1 MKQWADKVF
10 FWGLAAF
17 GVLLLISVFCAYAF
31 ADAPRYIAWDASQ
44 FFVKANVTRYLN
56 NGSSIEHKYLT
67 LKAAKVCNGYVADP
81 PVQTCGFQLETMD
94 DLAYSYRI
102 REYDRDG
109 RQVKDSLCTPMHT
122 RWACAAMVV
131 GK

>member
-1 MKQWADKVF
+1 MRKYASEIF
-10 FWGLAAF
+10 FWSFAAVGLL
-17 GVLLLISVFCAYAF
+17 VLLLWVYTVAL

-44 FFVKANVTRYLN
+44 FFVKAKVTRYLL
-56 NGSSIEHKYLT
+56 NGSSIEHRYIT
-67 LKAAKVCNGYVADP
+67 LKAARVCNGYVADP

-109 RQVKDSLCTPMHT
+109 RQVKDTMCTPMHT
-122 RWACAAMVV
+122 RWACAPTAR
-131 GK
+131 

>member
-1 MKQWADKVF
+1 MKLF
-10 FWGLAAF
+10 I
-17 GVLLLISVFCAYAF
+17 LLLSCFAITTVF

-44 FFVKANVTRYLN
+44 FFVKAKVTRYLL
-56 NGSSIEHKYLT
+56 NGSSIEHRYIT

-109 RQVKDSLCTPMHT
+109 RQVKDTMCTPMHT
-122 RWACAAMVV
+122 RWACAPTAR
-131 GK
+131 